1 MRKSGQPPRR
11 IIGISLRSTPSALA
25 LATLFVLAAAGSHSA
40 QAQTFNVIHTF
51 TGGDDGY
58 QPTGTLTLDRAG
70 NLYGTTTDLG
80 GPGTVFQL
88 KRSNGSWILNT
99 LYTFLNSTDGFLPF
113 GGVVFGPNGTLYGT
127 TYEGGTGS
135 GGGQCQQGCGTVFN
149 LTPPARACRTALC
162 GWTESAI
169 YSFQGGSDG
178 IDPNASL
185 VFDQAGALYG
195 TTPRGGLAGEGIV
208 FQLTLHSG
216 EWTENILH
224 TFTGIGSDGS
234 YPATGMIFDSAGNL
248 YGTTVDGGSFSAGTV
263 FQLAPS
269 GSGWTTSTVHDFD
282 GGNGGAGPLGAL
294 TFDGSGK
301 FYGTTSG
308 GGLDDSG
315 TVFELTFSGGTW
327 SFAVLYSVPAG
338 SDNSG
343 PQGNLAM
350 DAAGNLYGA
359 TYDAGAHH
367 DGNVFKLTP
376 INGGWTYTSLHD
388 FTGGADGA
396 NPLSGVTL
404 DSNGNLYGTTTLG
417 GMQGGNNCNTL
428 GCGVVWEI
436 TP

>member
-88 KRSNGSWILNT
+88 KRSNGNWILNS
-99 LYTFLNSTDGFLPF
+99 LYTFLNSNDGFMPL

-127 TYEGGTGS
+127 TYQGGTGS

-178 IDPNASL
+178 IDPNAAL
-185 VFDQAGALYG
+185 VFDQAGATYG

-216 EWTENILH
+216 EWTESLLH
-224 TFTGIGSDGS
+224 TFAGVGRDGG
-234 YPATGMIFDSAGNL
+234 YPESGMIFDSAGNL

-282 GGNGGAGPLGAL
+282 GGNGGAGPQGAL

-301 FYGTTSG
+301 FYGTTEG